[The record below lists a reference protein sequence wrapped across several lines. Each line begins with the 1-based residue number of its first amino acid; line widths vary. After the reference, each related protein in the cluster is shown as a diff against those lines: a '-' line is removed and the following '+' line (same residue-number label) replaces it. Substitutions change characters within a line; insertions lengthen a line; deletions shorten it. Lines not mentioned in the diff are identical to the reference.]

1 MEVGWTGD
9 AMSRVTIRVDGR
21 THAVKA
27 GQNLLQAIL
36 SLGLRLPYF
45 CWHPALNSVGACRQ
59 CAVKQF
65 KDEND
70 TRGRIVMACMTPV
83 TEGMRVSVE
92 DPEAKAFRKGVI
104 EWLMLNHPHDCPVC
118 DEGGACHLQDM
129 TVMAEHSVRR
139 SRFPKRTHRN
149 QNLGPFL
156 YHEMNRCIQC
166 YRCVRFYRDY
176 AGGRDFDVLGAH
188 DRVYFGRHE
197 EGTLENVFS
206 GNLVEVCP
214 TGVFTD
220 KTFRKHYTRKWDL
233 QFAPSVCP
241 SCAVGCNTSVGER
254 YGTVRC
260 VLNRFNP
267 SVNGYFLCDRGRF
280 GYEQIANDRR
290 ILKPLR
296 RMEKKGTLVP
306 VEGDT
311 ALEGLPDGFSDPDRV
326 IGIGSPRASLE
337 ANYALRALVG
347 PERFY
352 AGVSHDEY
360 RLTRTVLEIYRTGRV
375 RPPSLREIEQC
386 DAVVVLGEDL
396 TNGAPRVALAV
407 RQSVRNKPMERAA
420 RLSIPLWDDAAVR
433 NCALSEKKGPLL
445 VATPAADS
453 LDDVASWR
461 YRAAPDDLA
470 RLGFALTHALSPE
483 APAVPDLSE
492 DVRCLVEDVTGAL
505 MGARRIA
512 VLTGVGGGSEGVLQ
526 AATNLAEALKR
537 LEKKAYLYCALPER
551 NSMGLALLEGQDLEK
566 VFQLNG
572 PSAPRTV
579 LVLENDLFRRA
590 DSGTVTEFFDQ
601 VEQVVAI
608 DCFETATTQQADRVL
623 SSAPF
628 TETAGTVVSAE
639 GRAQRFFA
647 CLPPKKEVQDTWR
660 WVRDLARCLGRSEIM
675 AWETLDDVIAS
686 MAQAVPAFEAVA
698 QVAPP
703 ACFRMNGQKIPR
715 QPWRSSGRTA
725 LQAHRSLHEPVPPDD
740 PDSPLA
746 FSMEGFEGTVPES
759 VRPFSWAPGW
769 NSASGSGGHTDDEAN
784 PAEVSEVLLIGAGR
798 DAVSE
803 SRFFDRIPAAF
814 ERRPGEWLLV
824 PVYCLFGSEELS
836 ALAPAIAE
844 RMEKPCLSLNT
855 QDAEALGCGGGD
867 EIRVTAGSRS
877 FCLPLVIDPSLPA
890 GVAGVP
896 SGVPGFEWMA
906 LPQWGRIAS
915 GVPK

>member
-1 MEVGWTGD
+1 
-9 AMSRVTIRVDGR
+9 MSRVTILVDGK
-21 THAVKA
+21 TYAVKA

-65 KDEND
+65 KDEAD

-139 SRFPKRTHRN
+139 SRFKKRTHRN

-156 YHEMNRCIQC
+156 HHEMNRCIQC

-197 EGTLENVFS
+197 EGMLESPFS

-241 SCAVGCNTSVGER
+241 SCAVGCNISVGER

-260 VLNRFNP
+260 VLNRFSP
-267 SVNGYFLCDRGRF
+267 AVNGYFLCDRGRF
-280 GYEQIANDRR
+280 GYEQVNSARR

-296 RMEKKGTLVP
+296 RMEKKGTLVS
-306 VEGDT
+306 VADGT
-311 ALEGLPDGFSDPDRV
+311 ALEGLPEGFSDPDRL

-337 ANYALRALVG
+337 ANFALRALVG

-352 AGVSHDEY
+352 AGVSSGEY
-360 RLTRTVLEIYRTGRV
+360 RLTRAVLEIYRAGRV
-375 RPPSLREIEQC
+375 RPPSLPEIEQC

-396 TNGAPRVALAV
+396 TDVAPRVALAV
-407 RQSVRNKPMERAA
+407 RQAVRNKPMERAA
-420 RLSIPLWDDAAVR
+420 RLNIPLWDDAAVR
-433 NCALSEKKGPLL
+433 NCAQSEKRGPLL

-470 RLGFALTHALSPE
+470 RLGFALAHALSPE
-483 APAVPDLSE
+483 APAVPNLSE
-492 DVRCLVEDVTGAL
+492 DLRLLVEEVADAL
-505 MGARRIA
+505 AGTRKIA
-512 VLTGVGGGSEGVLQ
+512 VLTGVGCGSEATLQ
-526 AATNLAEALKR
+526 AAANLAESLR
-537 LEKKAYLYCALPER
+537 QLEKEAYLYCALPER

-566 VFQLNG
+566 AFQLSG
-572 PSAPRTV
+572 TSAPRTV

-590 DSGTVTEFFDQ
+590 DAGIVTAFLNRA
-601 VEQVVAI
+601 EQVVAI

-623 SSAPF
+623 PSASF
-628 TETAGTVVSAE
+628 AETTGTVVNAE

-647 CLPPKKEVQDTWR
+647 CLPPKEGVPDAWR
-660 WVRDLARCLGRSEIM
+660 WVRDVARCLGWSEVL
-675 AWETLDDVIAS
+675 AWETLDEAIAS
-686 MAQAVPAFEAVA
+686 MARAVPSLEAVTR
-698 QVAPP
+698 VAPP
-703 ACFRMNGQKIPR
+703 ACFRIKGQKIPR

-725 LQAHRSLHEPVPPDD
+725 LQAHRTLHEPAPPDD

-746 FSMEGFEGTVPES
+746 FSMEGVEGSGPDA

-769 NSASGSGGHTDDEAN
+769 NSASGSGVHPDNETN
-784 PAEVSEVLLIGAGR
+784 PAEASEVLLIGSGR
-798 DAVSE
+798 DAASAGP
-803 SRFFDRIPAAF
+803 FFDLIPPAF

-824 PVYCLFGSEELS
+824 PSYRLFGSEELS
-836 ALAPAIAE
+836 VLAPAIAE
-844 RMEKPCLSLNT
+844 RIEKPCLSLNT
-855 QDAEALGCGGGD
+855 RDAEGLGGGVGD

-877 FCLPLVIDPSLPA
+877 FRLSLAIDPSLPT

-896 SGVPGFEWMA
+896 SGVPGLEWMA
-906 LPQWGRIAS
+906 LPQWVRIVS
-915 GVPK
+915 EGPK

>member
-1 MEVGWTGD
+1 
-9 AMSRVTIRVDGR
+9 MSRVTILVDGR
-21 THAVKA
+21 PHAVRA

-65 KDEND
+65 KDEAD

-83 TEGMRVSVE
+83 SEGMRVSVE

-129 TVMAEHSVRR
+129 TVMAEHTVRR
-139 SRFPKRTHRN
+139 SRFRKRTHRN

-156 YHEMNRCIQC
+156 HHEMNRCIQC

-220 KTFRKHYTRKWDL
+220 KTFRSHYTRKWDL
-233 QFAPSVCP
+233 QFGPSVCP

-267 SVNGYFLCDRGRF
+267 AVNGYFLCDRGRF
-280 GYEQIANDRR
+280 GYEQVDSARR

-296 RMEKKGTLVP
+296 RMEKKGTLVS
-306 VEGDT
+306 VEDGT
-311 ALEGLPDGFSDPDRV
+311 ALEGLPEGFSDPDRV

-337 ANYALRALVG
+337 ANFALRALVG

-352 AGVSHDEY
+352 AGVSRDEY
-360 RLTRTVLEIYRTGRV
+360 RLTRTILDIYRAGRV

-396 TNGAPRVALAV
+396 TNVAPRVALAV
-407 RQSVRNKPMERAA
+407 RQAVRNKPVERAA
-420 RLSIPLWDDAAVR
+420 RLNIPLWDDAAVR
-433 NCALSEKKGPLL
+433 NCAQSEKKGPLL

-470 RLGFALTHALSPE
+470 RLGFALAHALSPE
-483 APAVPDLSE
+483 APAVPNLAEDLWL
-492 DVRCLVEDVTGAL
+492 LVEEVAVAL
-505 MGARRIA
+505 AGARKVA
-512 VLTGVGGGSEGVLQ
+512 VLTGVGCGSEGTLQ
-526 AATNLAEALKR
+526 AAANLAESLRR
-537 LEKKAYLYCALPER
+537 LEKEAYLCCALPER
-551 NSMGLALLEGQDLEK
+551 NAMGLALLEGQDLEK
-566 VFQLNG
+566 AFQLSG
-572 PSAPRTV
+572 TSAPRTV

-590 DSGTVTEFFDQ
+590 DAGIVTEFLNRA
-601 VEQVVAI
+601 EQVVAI
-608 DCFETATTQQADRVL
+608 DCFESATTRQADRVL
-623 SSAPF
+623 PSASF
-628 TETAGTVVSAE
+628 AETTGTVVNAE

-647 CLPPKKEVQDTWR
+647 CLPPKEGVPDAWR
-660 WVRDLARCLGRSEIM
+660 WVRDVARCLGRSEVL
-675 AWETLDDVIAS
+675 AWETLDEAITS
-686 MAQAVPAFEAVA
+686 MARAVPTLEAVT

-703 ACFRMNGQKIPR
+703 ACFRIKGQKIPR

-725 LQAHRSLHEPVPPDD
+725 LQAHRNLHEPAPPND
-740 PDSPLA
+740 PDSALA
-746 FSMEGFEGTVPES
+746 FSMEGYEGTPPAELY
-759 VRPFSWAPGW
+759 PFSWAPGW
-769 NSASGSGGHTDDEAN
+769 NSASGCGGHVHNETIQAGTSGVRLIE
-784 PAEVSEVLLIGAGR
+784 PAQGDRSEN
-798 DAVSE
+798 
-803 SRFFDRIPAAF
+803 RFFDRIPAAF
-814 ERRPGEWLLV
+814 EKRPGEWFLV
-824 PVYCLFGSEELS
+824 PSYRLFGSEELS
-836 ALAPAIAE
+836 VFAPAIAE
-844 RMEKPCLSLNT
+844 RIEKPCLSLNT
-855 QDAEALGCGGGD
+855 QDAETFGFEAGD
-867 EIRVTAGSRS
+867 EILLQTDTTSVR
-877 FCLPLVIDPSLPA
+877 LPLALEPSLPA
-890 GVAGVP
+890 GVAGV
-896 SGVPGFEWMA
+896 SLGVPGMNWME

>member
-1 MEVGWTGD
+1 
-9 AMSRVTIRVDGR
+9 MSRVTIRVDGR
-21 THAVKA
+21 IHAVKA

-156 YHEMNRCIQC
+156 HHEMNRCIQC

-197 EGTLENVFS
+197 EGTLESPFS

-241 SCAVGCNTSVGER
+241 SCAVGCNTSPGER

-267 SVNGYFLCDRGRF
+267 DVNGYFLCDRGRF
-280 GYEQIANDRR
+280 GYEQVNSDRR

-306 VEGDT
+306 VEAGT
-311 ALEGLPDGFSDPDRV
+311 AFEGLPEGFSDPGRV

-337 ANYALRALVG
+337 ANFALRTLVG
-347 PERFY
+347 PECFY
-352 AGVSHDEY
+352 AGVSSGEY
-360 RLTRTVLEIYRTGRV
+360 RLTRTVLQIFREGTV
-375 RPPSLREIEQC
+375 RAPSVAEIEQC

-407 RQSVRNKPMERAA
+407 RQSVRNKPMERAD
-420 RLSIPLWDDAAVR
+420 RLAIPRWDDAAVR
-433 NCALSEKKGPLL
+433 NCAQSEKKGPLL
-445 VATPAADS
+445 VATPSADS
-453 LDDVASWR
+453 LDDLASWQ
-461 YRAAPDDLA
+461 YRAAPPDVA
-470 RLGFALTHALSPE
+470 RLGFALAHAVCPD
-483 APAVPDLSE
+483 APAIADLSE
-492 DVRCLVEDVTGAL
+492 GVQRLVDEVAQAL
-505 MGARRIA
+505 VGSEKVA
-512 VLTGVGGGSEGVLQ
+512 VLTGVGCGCEDVLR
-526 AATNLAEALKR
+526 AAANLAWALKAR
-537 LEKKAYLYCALPER
+537 EKDAYLYCALPER
-551 NSMGLALLEGQDLEK
+551 NSMGLALLEGQDLEAA
-566 VFQLNG
+566 FQLTG
-572 PSAPRTV
+572 TSAPRTV

-590 DSGTVTEFFDQ
+590 DVGTVTEFFDR
-601 VEQVVAI
+601 VEHVVAI

-623 SSAPF
+623 PSAPF
-628 TETAGTVVSAE
+628 TETAGTLVSAE

-647 CLPPKKEVQDTWR
+647 CLPPKEGVPDAWR
-660 WVRDLARCLGRSEIM
+660 WVRDMARCLGRSEILP
-675 AWETLDDVIAS
+675 WETLDDVIVS
-686 MAQAVPAFEAVA
+686 LAQALPAFEAVVR
-698 QVAPP
+698 VAPP
-703 ACFRMNGQKIPR
+703 ACFRINGQKIPR

-725 LQAHRSLHEPVPPDD
+725 LQAHRNLHEPAPPDD

-746 FSMEGFEGTVPES
+746 FSMEGCEGSVPDA
-759 VRPFSWAPGW
+759 VRPFSWTPGW
-769 NSASGSGGHTDDEAN
+769 NSASGSGGHTDDETN
-784 PAEVSEVLLIGAGR
+784 PEEASEVLLIGPGR
-798 DAVSE
+798 DVVSPG
-803 SRFFDRIPAAF
+803 RFFDLIPAAF

-824 PVYCLFGSEELS
+824 PSYRLFGSEELS

-844 RMEKPCLSLNT
+844 RIEKPCLSLNT
-855 QDAEALGCGGGD
+855 RDAEALGCGGGD

-877 FCLPLVIDPSLPA
+877 FCLPLVIEPSLPA

-896 SGVPGFEWMA
+896 SGVSGLKWMA
-906 LPQWGRIAS
+906 LPQWGRIAP
-915 GVPK
+915 GGTK